1 MISVS
6 MDEIYST
13 LEEKL
18 GYLNSQQIQMI
29 YQAFLFAENAHR
41 LQKRASGDPYI
52 IHPVA
57 VACILA
63 DMKLDYLS
71 IVAGLLH
78 DVIEDTPVTKNEILD
93 HFGEV
98 VANLVD
104 GLSKLENLVFKSI
117 QDKQAQNFRK
127 MVLAMASDIRVIII
141 KLVDRLHNMRT
152 ITALAPQKRERVS
165 KETLEIYAPIAK
177 RLGMHDIALELEDL
191 GFLGSYP
198 VRYRV
203 IKEAIAQV
211 QGRHTQVLNEIKNT
225 FQQKM
230 IQSNVPFSTIFGR
243 EKHIYSI
250 YRKMKNKRL
259 PFSDLTDVYG
269 FRILVDQV
277 DHCYRALG
285 VVHSAYKPV
294 PARFKDYIALPKP
307 NGYQSIHTVL
317 FGPHGVPME
326 VQIRTKEMDNM
337 ANYGIA
343 AHWLYKTTDE
353 AGLGLIK
360 QHAWLKGLLEIQK
373 RTGSSEEFLENVK
386 IDLFPDE
393 VYVFTPKGDVI
404 ELPAGSSVL
413 DLAYAI
419 HTDVGH
425 QAVVA
430 KVDRQ
435 FAPLSARLKS
445 GQTIEVITSQ
455 TNRPTNNWLDIVK
468 SGKAKSA
475 IRQYLKTQHRQ
486 SMIVLGGRI
495 LTKAISQ
502 GELCQL
508 SDRHWH
514 DILTKLGVKSKEQIL
529 QEIALGIRNAQE
541 VIGLCQDY
549 QQASGGELEQR
560 LKIKGSEGM
569 AIEYAECCMP
579 IPGDQI
585 NGLLRI
591 GRGIIVHQ
599 AGCPHL
605 LKAIRAQLQT
615 VAVEWAPYVVG
626 EYRVD
631 LRIETLNQRGVLA
644 MMALAVSDAKANI
657 DDIVVEN
664 HTDQQ
669 AVVLLK
675 LKVADKAQLA
685 SVIRRIERIA
695 LVMSVKRSPL

>member
-1 MISVS
+1 
-6 MDEIYST
+6 
-13 LEEKL
+13 
-18 GYLNSQQIQMI
+18 
-29 YQAFLFAENAHR
+29 
-41 LQKRASGDPYI
+41 
-52 IHPVA
+52 
-57 VACILA
+57 
-63 DMKLDYLS
+63 
-71 IVAGLLH
+71 
-78 DVIEDTPVTKNEILD
+78 
-93 HFGEV
+93 
-98 VANLVD
+98 
-104 GLSKLENLVFKSI
+104 
-117 QDKQAQNFRK
+117 
-127 MVLAMASDIRVIII
+127 
-141 KLVDRLHNMRT
+141 
-152 ITALAPQKRERVS
+152 
-165 KETLEIYAPIAK
+165 
-177 RLGMHDIALELEDL
+177 
-191 GFLGSYP
+191 
-198 VRYRV
+198 
-203 IKEAIAQV
+203 
-211 QGRHTQVLNEIKNT
+211 
-225 FQQKM
+225 
-230 IQSNVPFSTIFGR
+230 
-243 EKHIYSI
+243 
-250 YRKMKNKRL
+250 MKNKRL

>member
-1 MISVS
+1 
-6 MDEIYST
+6 MDALYNT
-13 LEEKL
+13 LEKKID
-18 GYLNSQQIQMI
+18 YLNAQQVQII
-29 YQAFLFAENAHR
+29 HQAFLFAENAHR
-41 LQKRASGDPYI
+41 PQKRASGDPYI
-52 IHPVA
+52 IHPVS
-57 VACILA
+57 VACLLA

-78 DVIEDTPVTKNEILD
+78 DVIEDTPITKNDILN

-104 GLSKLENLVFKSI
+104 GLSKLENLVFTSI

-127 MVLAMASDIRVIII
+127 MVMAMASDIRVIII
-141 KLVDRLHNMRT
+141 KLADRLHNMRT
-152 ITALAPQKRERVS
+152 LGALAPAKKKRIAT
-165 KETLEIYAPIAK
+165 ETLEIYAPIAK

-191 GFLGSYP
+191 GFLGRYP
-198 VRYRV
+198 TRYRV
-203 IKEAIAQV
+203 IKEAAGQV
-211 QGRHTQVLNEIKNT
+211 QGRHKQVLNEIKNT

-230 IQSNVPFSTIFGR
+230 IQANIPFSTIVGR
-243 EKHIYSI
+243 EKHIYSV
-250 YRKMKNKRL
+250 YRKMKSKRL

-269 FRILVDQV
+269 FRILVEQADQ
-277 DHCYRALG
+277 CYRALG
-285 VVHSAYKPV
+285 VVHGAYKPV
-294 PARFKDYIALPKP
+294 PACFKDYIALPKP

-326 VQIRTKEMDNM
+326 VQIRTKEMDDM
-337 ANYGIA
+337 ANFGIA
-343 AHWLYKTTDE
+343 AHWLYKVNDE
-353 AGLGLIK
+353 GGLDAIK

-404 ELPAGSSVL
+404 ELPTGSSVL

-425 QAVVA
+425 QSVVA

-435 FAPLSARLKS
+435 FAPLSAQLKS
-445 GQTIEVITSQ
+445 GQMVEIITSQ
-455 TNRPTNNWLDIVK
+455 TNRPTDNWLDIVK
-468 SGKAKSA
+468 TSKAKIA
-475 IRQYLKTQHRQ
+475 IRQFLRTQHKQ
-486 SMIVLGGRI
+486 SMVVLGGRI

-502 GELCQL
+502 GDLGQL
-508 SDRHWH
+508 SDQHWH
-514 DILTKLGVKSKEQIL
+514 DILMKLEVKSKDQVL
-529 QEIALGIRNAQE
+529 QEIALGVRSAQE
-541 VIGLCQDY
+541 VISLCQEY
-549 QQASGGELEQR
+549 QQEPHDVEQR

-569 AIEYAECCMP
+569 AIEYAGCCMP

-585 NGLLRI
+585 NGILRV

-599 AGCPHL
+599 SGCSHL
-605 LKAIRAQLQT
+605 LKAMRSKPQV
-615 VAVEWAPYVVG
+615 VAVEWASYVVG

-631 LRIETLNQRGVLA
+631 LRVEVLNQRGVLA

-675 LKVADKAQLA
+675 LKVTDKTQLA
-685 SVIRRIERIA
+685 SVSRRIKRIA
-695 LVMSVKRSPL
+695 LVMSVERSLS

>member
-1 MISVS
+1 
-6 MDEIYST
+6 MDALYNT
-13 LEEKL
+13 LEVKL
-18 GYLNSQQIQMI
+18 DYLSSQQVQII
-29 YQAFLFAENAHR
+29 HQAFLFAEKAHR
-41 LQKRASGDPYI
+41 PQKRASGDPYI

-57 VACILA
+57 VACLLA

-93 HFGEV
+93 HFGDV

-141 KLVDRLHNMRT
+141 KLADRLHNMRT
-152 ITALAPQKRERVS
+152 LGVLAPQKKKRIAT
-165 KETLEIYAPIAK
+165 ETLEIYAPIAK

-191 GFLGSYP
+191 GFLGRYP

-203 IKEAIAQV
+203 IKEAIGQV
-211 QGRHTQVLNEIKNT
+211 QGRHKQVLNEIKNT

-230 IQSNVPFSTIFGR
+230 IQANVPFSTIMGR

-250 YRKMKNKRL
+250 YRKMKGKRL

-277 DHCYRALG
+277 DQCYRALG
-285 VVHSAYKPV
+285 VVHGAYKPV

-326 VQIRTKEMDNM
+326 VQIRTKEMDEM
-337 ANYGIA
+337 ANFGIA
-343 AHWLYKTTDE
+343 AHWLYKTNDE
-353 AGLGLIK
+353 GNFDSVK

-386 IDLFPDE
+386 IDLFPEE

-404 ELPAGSSVL
+404 ELPTGSSVL

-425 QAVVA
+425 QSVVA

-435 FAPLSARLKS
+435 FAPLSAQLKS
-445 GQTIEVITSQ
+445 GQTVEVITSQ
-455 TNRPTNNWLDIVK
+455 TNRPTDNWLEIVK
-468 SGKAKSA
+468 TSKAKSA
-475 IRQYLKTQHRQ
+475 IRQYLKTQHKQ

-502 GELCQL
+502 GDLHQL
-508 SDRHWH
+508 SDQHWH
-514 DILTKLGVKSKEQIL
+514 DILTKLGVASKDQVL
-529 QEIALGIRNAQE
+529 QEIALGVRNAKE

-549 QQASGGELEQR
+549 NQESGAFEQR

-569 AIEYAECCMP
+569 AIEYASCCMP

-585 NGLLRI
+585 NGILRV
-591 GRGIIVHQ
+591 GRGIVVHQ
-599 AGCPHL
+599 SGCPQL
-605 LKAIRAQLQT
+605 LKAMRSQLQV
-615 VAVEWAPYVVG
+615 VAVEWASYVVG

-631 LRIETLNQRGVLA
+631 LRVETLNQRGVLA

-657 DDIVVEN
+657 DDIIVEN
-664 HTDQQ
+664 HTEQQ

-675 LKVADKAQLA
+675 LKVTDKAQLA
-685 SVIRRIERIA
+685 SVSRRIKRIA
-695 LVMSVKRSPL
+695 LVMNVERSPL